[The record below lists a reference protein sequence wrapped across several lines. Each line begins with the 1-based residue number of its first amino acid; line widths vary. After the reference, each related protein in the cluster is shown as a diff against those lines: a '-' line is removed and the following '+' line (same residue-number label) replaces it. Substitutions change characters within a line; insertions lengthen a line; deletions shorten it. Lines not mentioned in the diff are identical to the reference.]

1 MMRGVLSPDVIRE
14 AETHWMRSGRA
25 VVSGGPPGSATRADG
40 CLLFLSA
47 PFRATLGGMSAAP
60 ADRLVRYLVDG
71 VAHHG
76 LERGEHLV
84 RLDGAPWEG
93 GRATGARD
101 PLSAPRL
108 APCTPG
114 KIVCIGLNYLEHVKE
129 SLTVARPAPSAAG
142 SPAASDAPAPP
153 AEPLFFFKPATAVLA
168 PGGAIVKPRGLTRLD
183 PEGEVALVIGHRAR
197 HVSEAAALDHVAGVT
212 AFNDVSARDWQKS
225 DSQWSRAKG
234 SDTFAP
240 FGPCVALG
248 LDPRDLAFDL
258 AVNGN
263 VRQRARTSEMHF
275 GPAFLVHYVSRFI
288 TLEPGDVIATG
299 TPAGIAPIEPG
310 DSVAVTVEGVGTLV
324 NPVVAEPA

>member
-1 MMRGVLSPDVIRE
+1 VPSC
-14 AETHWMRSGRA
+14 SGD
-25 VVSGGPPGSATRADG
+25 PLGSATRADG
-40 CLLFLSA
+40 CLPFLPA
-47 PFRATLGGMSAAP
+47 AFRATLRAMTAAAP
-60 ADRLVRYLVDG
+60 ECLVRYVVDG

-76 LERGEHLV
+76 LQRADHLA
-84 RLDGAPWEG
+84 RLDAPPWAG
-93 GRATGARD
+93 GRATGAHDD
-101 PLSAPRL
+101 PAAPRL

-114 KIVCIGLNYLEHVKE
+114 KIVCIGLNYVEHVKE
-129 SLTVARPAPSAAG
+129 SLTVARTTG
-142 SPAASDAPAPP
+142 SPTPP
-153 AEPLFFFKPATAVLA
+153 AEPLFFFKPSSASLA
-168 PGGAIVKPRGLTRLD
+168 PGAAIVKPRGLVRLD
-183 PEGEVALVIGHRAR
+183 PEGEMALVIGRRAR
-197 HVSEAAALDHVAGVT
+197 HVRESEALAHVAGVT

-240 FGPCVALG
+240 FGPCIALG
-248 LDPRDLAFDL
+248 LDPRDLALEL

-275 GPAFLVHYVSRFI
+275 GPAFLVHYVSRFV

-310 DSVAVTVEGVGTLV
+310 DTVAVTVEGVGTLV